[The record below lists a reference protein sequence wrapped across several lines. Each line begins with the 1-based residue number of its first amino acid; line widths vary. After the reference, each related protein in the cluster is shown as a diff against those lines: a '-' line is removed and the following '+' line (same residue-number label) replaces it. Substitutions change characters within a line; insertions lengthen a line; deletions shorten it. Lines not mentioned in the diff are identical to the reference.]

1 MADVKLVIL
10 SAFGA
15 GALLVLLSLV
25 AILYLRRR
33 STGGVRRGLFA
44 GSIVT
49 LVIIL
54 GLGMLAVLG
63 WEQFFTEFHRIFFAN
78 GTWTFSL
85 AGHPDPAVPR
95 PVLG

>member
-10 SAFGA
+10 SAFTA
-15 GALLVLLSLV
+15 GFVLILVS
-25 AILYLRRR
+25 AIAIIYLRRR
-33 STGGVRRGLFA
+33 SPGGVRRGLFA

-54 GLGMLAVLG
+54 GLGTLAVLG
-63 WEQFFTEFHRIFFAN
+63 WQQFFTEFHSDLLRQRHVDVLA
-78 GTWTFSL
+78 
-85 AGHPDPAVPR
+85 AGHPDPAFPG